1 LRDAAALALRTR
13 IKIELSEGFT
23 TSLNY
28 KRQGA
33 NLDIKDPQAYG
44 FFMKAKVHIGIC
56 GQESGM
62 NSESPQRGS
71 GRNQPTLNWESAMR
85 MSSWVRAIVLGSAIW
100 LGFGAVPFAQNTNQV
115 MGQVNF
121 EGKTKIDK
129 SSGVWVDG
137 QYLGYVSE
145 LKGSKKVLLVPGK
158 HAVAVRQAGYKDFA
172 QEVIVE
178 PAGTTTVFVRMEM
191 DPNASYPSVTG
202 EVKLEVTPDRAG
214 VFVDDKFAGYVHEF
228 GGVKRKMLI
237 APGKHHI
244 KIELPGYR
252 SFDTDIAVEAN
263 QKVTVKTVLAK
274 ASITAEG
281 PDLKKDKPQSQP

>member
-1 LRDAAALALRTR
+1 MVFHKGKGGFRNLWSR
-13 IKIELSEGFT
+13 IVDEFRISPAGFKT
-23 TSLNY
+23 KSTN
-28 KRQGA
+28 
-33 NLDIKDPQAYG
+33 
-44 FFMKAKVHIGIC
+44 
-56 GQESGM
+56 
-62 NSESPQRGS
+62 
-71 GRNQPTLNWESAMR
+71 LNWENAMR
-85 MSSWVRAIVLGSAIW
+85 MNTWIRAAVFSTIVW
-100 LGFGAVPFAQNTNQV
+100 LGIAAVSFAQNTNQV

-137 QYLGYVSE
+137 QYMGYVSE

-158 HAVAVRQAGYKDFA
+158 HEIAVRQAGYRDFT

-178 PAGTTTVFVRMEM
+178 PGGTTTVFVRMER

-202 EVKLEVTPDRAG
+202 EVKLEVAPDRAG

-252 SFDTDIAVEAN
+252 SFDTDIVVEAN
-263 QKVTVKTVLAK
+263 QKVTVKTELAK

-281 PDLKKDKPQSQP
+281 SDLKKDKSQSQP